1 MLQGVFEILFEV
13 ICALTG
19 EVILWVVTLGRRKP
33 FETKSPGYG
42 SILIGLLFWALVT
55 VAVLMVFL

>member
-33 FETKSPGYG
+33 FETKNPGYA
-42 SILIGLLFWALVT
+42 STLIGLLFWALVI
-55 VAVLMVFL
+55 VAVVMVFL